1 MTSSTGKI
9 IGIVLVVFIILMIA
23 WPLKHLLFG
32 PSAAISGFFDHWPFR
47 SHRWDGD
54 YWPIF
59 GIAGLT
65 IGALAIFALLIAVLV
80 WVYRD
85 AESRGMS
92 GILWALIVFI
102 GHLVG
107 LVIYLIVRSDH
118 PVRAPSPAGPPPA
131 SALPRHCPQCGKIAD
146 KNHAFC
152 PYCGARREAV
162 CPKCAK
168 PVEKGWLA
176 CPACGEKL

>member
-9 IGIVLVVFIILMIA
+9 FGIILLVFIILLIA
-23 WPLKHLLFG
+23 WPVQHLLF
-32 PSAAISGFFDHWPFR
+32 SSGAPFSGIFDRWPFHSSRWDGDHWPF
-47 SHRWDGD
+47 
-54 YWPIF
+54 F
-59 GIAGLT
+59 GIVGLT
-65 IGALAIFALLIAVLV
+65 IGGLALFALLIAVLV

-102 GHLVG
+102 GHIVG
-107 LVIYLIVRSDH
+107 LIIYLIVRSDH
-118 PVRAPSPAGPPPA
+118 PVRAPSPAGPSPVPGQP
-131 SALPRHCPQCGKIAD
+131 LNCRQCGKMVD
-146 KNHAFC
+146 RHHAFC
-152 PYCGARREAV
+152 PYCGARVEAV

-168 PVEKGWLA
+168 PVEKGWVA